1 MVNNYPHPSMV
12 YVVDDDP
19 SIRRA
24 IRRLL
29 RGIGLETELFGS
41 AKEFLSHSRP
51 NVPSCIILDVRLPGI
66 SGLDLQHTLIASGI
80 HIPVIF
86 ITSHGH
92 ISMAVRAM
100 KAGAVDFLQ
109 KPVRDQD
116 LFDAVKA
123 ALHSDQ
129 VRREREEEIAILRQR
144 LADLT
149 VREQEMLPLV
159 VSGMPNKAIA
169 AVIGMSVQTVKVHR
183 SRLTRKM
190 CAKSVVQLIGMA
202 EKLEIAGLKEKSR
215 Q

>member
-1 MVNNYPHPSMV
+1 MV

-29 RGIGLETELFGS
+29 RVIGLETELFGS
-41 AKEFLSHSRP
+41 AKEFLSYNRP

-66 SGLDLQHTLIASGI
+66 SGLDLQHALIAEGV

-92 ISMAVRAM
+92 ISMAVRAI
-100 KAGAVDFLQ
+100 KAGAVDFFQ

-116 LFDAVKA
+116 LFDAVKT
-123 ALHSDQ
+123 ALLSDQ
-129 VRREREEEIAILRQR
+129 VRQEREEETAILRQR

-159 VSGMPNKAIA
+159 VSGLPNKAIA

-190 CAKSVVQLIGMA
+190 CAKSVVQLIGMV

>member
-1 MVNNYPHPSMV
+1 MV

-29 RGIGLETELFGS
+29 RVVGLETELFGS

-51 NVPSCIILDVRLPGI
+51 NVPSCIILDIRLPGI
-66 SGLDLQHTLIASGI
+66 SGLDLQHALIAAGI

-100 KAGAVDFLQ
+100 KAGAVDFLS
-109 KPVRDQD
+109 KPVRDKE
-116 LFDAVKA
+116 LLDAVKA
-123 ALHSDQ
+123 ALRSDQ
-129 VRREREEEIAILRQR
+129 IRQEREEETAILRQR
-144 LADLT
+144 LAGLT

-159 VSGMPNKAIA
+159 VSGLPNKAIA
-169 AVIGMSVQTVKVHR
+169 AVISMSVQTVKVHR

-190 CAKSVVQLIGMA
+190 CAKSVVQLIGMV
-202 EKLEIAGLKEKSR
+202 EKLEIAGLMEKSR